1 MPLYEF
7 RCPQRHVSV
16 ALLPMSTTTRERECP
31 DCGAVAQR
39 RISAPAVW
47 STNRAAVS
55 AMDAAARSAH
65 EPEVVSS
72 LPGSGVKSPPRV
84 SHDPAHRGLPRP

>member
-7 RCPQRHVSV
+7 RCPDRHVSV

-39 RISAPAVW
+39 RVSAPAVF
-47 STNRAAVS
+47 TANRAAVS
-55 AMDAAARSAH
+55 AIDAAKRSAH
-65 EPEVVSS
+65 EPQVVSA
-72 LPGSGVKSPPRV
+72 LPNSGVKA
-84 SHDPAHRGLPRP
+84 PARLTQNPVHRGLPRP